1 MPPDVHRLLE
11 REAQRV
17 NSTILMNRRAYADL
31 ISNLLSGK
39 SGERAG
45 RMQLHVSQIA
55 PLMITVLVITKRYGV
70 RATTIKVQ
78 NAFALTFDVL
88 CVSFTLQMIKTRV
101 IKLQGIE
108 GPNACDQIAFYAF
121 HSFLVEVQTNAGY
134 IHARHA

>member
-70 RATTIKVQ
+70 RATT
-78 NAFALTFDVL
+78 
-88 CVSFTLQMIKTRV
+88 TL
-101 IKLQGIE
+101 L
-108 GPNACDQIAFYAF
+108 
-121 HSFLVEVQTNAGY
+121 L
-134 IHARHA
+134 